1 MPPGESE
8 VMRARDGEPRLG
20 DGRLV
25 LAGARVVTPAG
36 TLRPGWVSVRDGL
49 VEAVGPGAPGSDGA
63 ARSDGPAA
71 DGAARFDGAPVHDL
85 DGAWLVPGF
94 VDLHVHGGGGA
105 WLSSTDPAEV
115 GRAVG
120 FHLGH
125 GTTSLLASLATS
137 PLDAMTA
144 SARALAAAAAGPLAP
159 ALAGIHLEGP
169 FLSRERSGAQ
179 DPEAIRD
186 PDPAAM
192 ERLLEA
198 CGGWARTVTVA
209 PERPGGLALVR
220 QIARSGAVPAIG
232 HTQAGYEEA
241 SAAVDAGVRVS
252 THLFNAMPGLH
263 HRDLGTVG
271 AALSR
276 DEVVCE
282 LVNDGVH
289 LRPEVVRLVF
299 QAAGAGRVALVTDA
313 IAAAGMAD
321 GDYDFGRVPLR
332 VRDGVARLADGR
344 TIAGST
350 LTMDAALRRAVLEVG
365 IPIQDAVAAA
375 STTPARV
382 VGIAER
388 TGSIEPG
395 KAADLVVL
403 DDGLQVVAVLAGGR
417 WARGQAPPTRL
428 RAAAPTP

>member
-1 MPPGESE
+1 
-8 VMRARDGEPRLG
+8 MRARDGEPRLG
-20 DGRLV
+20 DDRLV

-36 TLRPGWVSVRDGL
+36 ILRPGWVSVRDGL
-49 VEAVGPGAPGSDGA
+49 VEAVGLGA
-63 ARSDGPAA
+63 AESAGAVRPGGTAA
-71 DGAARFDGAPVHDL
+71 GGAVGFDGAPLHEL

-115 GRAVG
+115 GRAVA

-144 SARALAAAAAGPLAP
+144 SARAVAAAAAGPLAP
-159 ALAGIHLEGP
+159 GLAGIHLEGP
-169 FLSRERSGAQ
+169 FISRERSGAQ

-192 ERLLEA
+192 DRLLEA

-209 PERPGGLALVR
+209 PERPGGLELVR

-232 HTQAGYEEA
+232 HTQASYEEA
-241 SAAVDAGVRVS
+241 GAAVDAGVRVS
-252 THLFNAMPGLH
+252 THLFNAMPSLH

-332 VRDGVARLADGR
+332 VRDGVARLVDGR

-365 IPIQDAVAAA
+365 IPIQDAVAAV

-382 VGIAER
+382 IGIAER

-403 DDGLQVVAVLAGGR
+403 DDDLEVVAVLAAGR
-417 WARGQAPPTRL
+417 WAHGQAPPARL